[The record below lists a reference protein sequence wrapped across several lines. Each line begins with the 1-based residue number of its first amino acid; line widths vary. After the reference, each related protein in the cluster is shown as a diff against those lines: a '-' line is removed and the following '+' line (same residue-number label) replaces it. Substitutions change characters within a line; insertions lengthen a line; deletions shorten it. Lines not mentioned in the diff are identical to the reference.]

1 MENEQT
7 RCTRCHSVGGNG
19 GSAGPILDGIGNRH
33 ARSYLLESLV
43 MPDKAIAEGFATT
56 VVELHS
62 GDLIAGVISK
72 DQDGVLEIMTAE
84 GESKKIAWDRISSRR
99 QSKASAMPSMAGTLT
114 KRQIRDLIAYLASLR
129 KNQ

>member
-1 MENEQT
+1 MA
-7 RCTRCHSVGGNG
+7 GNG
-19 GSAGPILDGIGNRH
+19 GSAGPVLDGIGNRH
-33 ARSYLLESLV
+33 ARNYLLESLV

-62 GDLIAGVISK
+62 GDLIAGVISR
-72 DQDGVLEIMTAE
+72 DQDGVLEIMPAE

-99 QSKASAMPSMAGTLT
+99 QSKASAMPSMVGTLS

-129 KNQ
+129 KEQ